1 MESKKGLFLRNLPYN
16 ATDEELNEFFSHYG
30 ETKACFI
37 IKNNEGKVLK
47 HDYIKI
53 IKIINN
59 HDCSTEV
66 ESNQLGTS
74 IISHTF

>member
-37 IKNNEGKVLK
+37 IKNNEGKVLNM
-47 HDYIKI
+47 I
-53 IKIINN
+53 I
-59 HDCSTEV
+59 
-66 ESNQLGTS
+66 
-74 IISHTF
+74 